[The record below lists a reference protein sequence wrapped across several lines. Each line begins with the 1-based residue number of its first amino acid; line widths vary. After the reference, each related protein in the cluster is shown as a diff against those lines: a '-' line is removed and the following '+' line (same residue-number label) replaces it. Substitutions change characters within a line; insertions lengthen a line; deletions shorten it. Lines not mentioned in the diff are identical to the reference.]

1 MKVRKR
7 RLNVQS
13 YLRYMAALGTLNFF
27 DATND
32 YRNYNPSTKQYNK
45 IKPLEYAGNSVDLI
59 LDKVGL
65 GND

>member
-1 MKVRKR
+1 MFKVI
-7 RLNVQS
+7 
-13 YLRYMAALGTLNFF
+13 YMAALGMLTFF

-59 LDKVGL
+59 LEQIGL
-65 GND
+65 END